1 MLTHVLAPSCSY
13 RSYYVNDYWMGMGEQ
28 LEDVVSETETS
39 RVHWSFWVIGTVA
52 LVWNAMGVVN
62 IFMQMNPDVLATYP
76 ESHRTIV
83 ASQTGWIAAS
93 VTIAIFGGTLG
104 CVLLLLRKAGAIWL
118 FYASLVA
125 MIVVV
130 AHTLS
135 LKVEL
140 NASDIVLIIVMPVV
154 VAALLAWY
162 SKWTAIRGWID

>member
-1 MLTHVLAPSCSY
+1 MLARVLAPSCSD
-13 RSYYVNDYWMGMGEQ
+13 RSYRANNYWLDVGGQ
-28 LEDVVSETETS
+28 LEDVVSEKETS
-39 RVHWSFWVIGTVA
+39 HVHWSFWIIGAVS

-83 ASQTGWIAAS
+83 ASQTGWISAS
-93 VTIAIFGGTLG
+93 VTIAIFGGALG
-104 CVLLLLRKAGAIWL
+104 CVLLLLRKAGAVWL

-135 LKVEL
+135 LPVNL
-140 NASDIVLIIVMPVV
+140 RASDIVLIIVMPVV

-162 SKWTAIRGWID
+162 SRWTAIRGWIT

>member
-1 MLTHVLAPSCSY
+1 M
-13 RSYYVNDYWMGMGEQ
+13 
-28 LEDVVSETETS
+28 SEKNTGS
-39 RVHWSFWVIGTVA
+39 VHWSFWVIGAVA

-83 ASQTGWIAAS
+83 ASQTGWISAS
-93 VTIAIFGGTLG
+93 VMIAIFGGALG
-104 CVLLLLRKAGAIWL
+104 CVLLLLRKAIAIWL

-135 LKVEL
+135 LAVDL
-140 NASDIVLIIVMPVV
+140 SGSDIVLIIVMPVL
-154 VAALLAWY
+154 VAVLLVWY
-162 SKWTAIRGWID
+162 AKWTAIRGWIT